1 MITLYEDLVQN
12 TELEET
18 GQFTLYKCT
27 ISTKV
32 GVVNVIKMV
41 ESFNIYESIFKTF
54 VTGDLTL
61 LDVDNFLNI
70 ANITGTEP
78 VNIEFSTKGS
88 KHRIDVDLIVYKI
101 KDKEKINENT
111 NRYTLSLVSPEF
123 LTDIRTKISKSFDGT
138 YSDIVKNIYSD
149 YLSSGTPLWLQ
160 KVNNSNRVIIPNKSP
175 VDAINMISQFA
186 ISETAD
192 NSNFLFFQTTKSF
205 HFRSI
210 TEMIDLDLIQ
220 PEGLTFRIEKGQISP
235 TVPMSSKATRAL
247 EFEIKSDLDILRHT
261 KLGTYGSTLIKH
273 DIRSKVW
280 RESEWSY
287 HDAFA
292 DNVGFKEYIKIGTFP
307 ISPDGPVT
315 QDKENLSD
323 FPKSNITMISSAE
336 SYSYQTLQNIPEFEK
351 LDYENTILTRKSEMN
366 GMNFLRAKL
375 TIGGMSGIQAGDI
388 ISIFIPTPFSS
399 HNLEGGIRNE
409 DKKLSGKWL
418 VESVAH
424 QVSEKYYSVL
434 MLIRDSVPEEQ
445 TNYTSLNYRDSTPE
459 IIDASPEGLTN
470 KKT

>member
-1 MITLYEDLVQN
+1 MITLYDDLVQN
-12 TELEET
+12 KELEEP
-18 GQFTLYKCT
+18 GQFTVYECT

-32 GVVNVIKMV
+32 GDVNVNKMV

-54 VTGDLTL
+54 ITGDLTI
-61 LDVDNFLNI
+61 LDVENFLNI

-78 VNIEFSTKGS
+78 VKIKFGTKGS

-138 YSDIVKNIYSD
+138 YSDMVKNIYSD
-149 YLSSGTPLWLQ
+149 YLSSGTPLWLE
-160 KVNNSNRVIIPNKSP
+160 KVNNNNRVIIPNKSP

-186 ISETAD
+186 IAGNCD

-210 TEMIDLDLIQ
+210 TEMIYLGGIL
-220 PEGLTFRIEKGQISP
+220 PEGLTFRIEKGEISP
-235 TVPMSSKATRAL
+235 LVSIASKATRAI
-247 EFEIKSDLDILRHT
+247 EFEIKSDLDILRNT

-273 DIRSKVW
+273 DIRGKVW

-287 HDAFA
+287 HDQYV
-292 DNVGFKEYIKIGTFP
+292 DNVDGKYYVKIGTYP

-315 QDKENLSD
+315 QDGKNLSD

-336 SYSYQTLQNIPEFEK
+336 EHSYQTLQNISEFSK
-351 LDYENTILTRKSEMN
+351 LDYENTILTRKSEMT
-366 GMNFLRAKL
+366 GMNLLRAKL

-388 ISIFIPTPFSS
+388 ISIFITTPYSS
-399 HNLEGGIRNE
+399 HSLEGGVK
-409 DKKLSGKWL
+409 DKDEKLSGKWL
-418 VESVAH
+418 VESVSH

-445 TNYTSLNYRDSTPE
+445 TNYTSLIYKDSTPE
-459 IIDASPEGLTN
+459 IIDASPSGSTN

>member
-1 MITLYEDLVQN
+1 MITLYDDLVQN
-12 TELEET
+12 VELEEP
-18 GQFTLYKCT
+18 GQFTLYECT
-27 ISTKV
+27 IRTKV
-32 GVVNVIKMV
+32 GPVDVTKMV

-54 VTGDLTL
+54 VTGDLTV
-61 LDVDNFLNI
+61 LDVENFLNI

-78 VNIEFSTKGS
+78 VKIKFSTKGS

-101 KDKEKINENT
+101 KDEEKINENT

-123 LTDIRTKISKSFDGT
+123 LTDIRTKISKSFDGK
-138 YSDIVKNIYSD
+138 YSDMIKIIYSE
-149 YLSSGTPLWLQ
+149 YLSSGTPLWLESTD
-160 KVNNSNRVIIPNKSP
+160 NRNRVIIPNKSP
-175 VDAINMISQFA
+175 VDAINMISQFS

-210 TEMIDLDLIQ
+210 TEMIDLDLIK
-220 PEGLTFRIEKGQISP
+220 PEGLTFRIEKGEVSP
-235 TVPMSSKATRAL
+235 LVSIASKATRAL

-273 DIRSKVW
+273 DIRGKIW

-287 HDAFA
+287 HDSYVIKN
-292 DNVGFKEYIKIGTFP
+292 DGKNYVKIGAFP
-307 ISPDGPVT
+307 VSPDGPVT

-336 SYSYQTLQNIPEFEK
+336 EHSYQTVQNIPEFEK

-375 TIGGMSGIQAGDI
+375 KIAGMSGIQAGDV
-388 ISIFIPTPFSS
+388 ISIFITTPYSS
-399 HNLEGGIRNE
+399 HSLEGGVK
-409 DKKLSGKWL
+409 DKDEKLSGKWL

-424 QVSEKYYSVL
+424 QVSEKYYSIL

-445 TNYTSLNYRDSTPE
+445 TNYVALNYINSTPE
-459 IIDASPEGLTN
+459 IIDAPTSGSTN